1 MVPRLLKDS
10 QLMLAEFNGYTME
23 VCCFPHVSMSCQ
35 QNFSGKHPEFGL
47 FGKFLDG
54 LTMFYPWNP
63 LDLGGKTSDA
73 RPFRPFGHWIRR
85 SLTPSS
91 IGCGLVVL
99 PLNSC
104 LMSFGAVR
112 DA

>member
-63 LDLGGKTSDA
+63 LDLGGKTSIATGA
-73 RPFRPFGHWIRR
+73 RPPAAQLRLASWQLSFIAVQCGTFVA
-85 SLTPSS
+85 
-91 IGCGLVVL
+91 IGY
-99 PLNSC
+99 
-104 LMSFGAVR
+104 
-112 DA
+112 DI